1 MENKKALKRFF
12 TTGDVARYCQIN
24 VNTVKR
30 WIRNGTLKAF
40 QTPSGHFRVVR
51 EDFVQFLQQYGYPLD
66 PQIVGN
72 PGVALDIL
80 IIDDDPGFLQ
90 LMVHLF
96 HTLNE
101 KTKVATAS
109 NGAEGFKLV
118 AQLKP
123 RLVLLDLKMP
133 DIAGADLARMIRSQ
147 SDMAEIRIGI
157 VSAFLNPEIHQS
169 LQRLPVE
176 GIFTKPV
183 ERDQLEGL
191 YHHVFGTA

>member
-1 MENKKALKRFF
+1 MKNKSELKRFF
-12 TTGDVARYCQIN
+12 TTGDVARYCQIS

-30 WIRNGTLKAF
+30 WFRNGTLKAF

-51 EDFVQFLQQYGYPLD
+51 EDFVHFLQQYGYPLD
-66 PQIVGN
+66 HRIVGS
-72 PGVALDIL
+72 PDTAIDIL
-80 IIDDDPGFLQ
+80 VIDDDPGFLQ

-101 KTKVATAS
+101 SAKVATAR

-133 DIAGADLARMIRSQ
+133 DITGADLVRMIRSQ
-147 SDMAEIRIGI
+147 SDLAEIRIGI

-169 LQRLPVE
+169 LQHLPVE

-183 ERDQLEGL
+183 GRDQLKGL
-191 YHHVFGTA
+191 YHHVFGSA

>member
-1 MENKKALKRFF
+1 MKNKEELKRFF

-51 EDFVQFLQQYGYPLD
+51 EDFVQFLQRYGYPLD

-72 PGVALDIL
+72 PGAALDIL

-101 KTKVATAS
+101 KTTVATAS

-147 SDMAEIRIGI
+147 SDMAETRIGI